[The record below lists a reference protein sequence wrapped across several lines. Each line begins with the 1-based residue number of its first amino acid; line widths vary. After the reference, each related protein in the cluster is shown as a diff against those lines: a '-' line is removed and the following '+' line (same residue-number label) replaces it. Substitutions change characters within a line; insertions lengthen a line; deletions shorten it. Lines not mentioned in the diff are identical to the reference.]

1 VAESD
6 KENGK
11 KKYVCMTGEDF
22 RKTVGGLTQDTLRD
36 PKTGEVILDEKTNKP
51 KLGEKRVANMK
62 AFKEVIS
69 DLCVLARSS
78 PDDKYLLVTGI

>member
-22 RKTVGGLTQDTLRD
+22 RKTVGGLTQDILRD
-36 PKTGEVILDEKTNKP
+36 PKTGEVI
-51 KLGEKRVANMK
+51 
-62 AFKEVIS
+62 
-69 DLCVLARSS
+69 
-78 PDDKYLLVTGI
+78 

>member
-1 VAESD
+1 
-6 KENGK
+6 
-11 KKYVCMTGEDF
+11 MTGEDF
-22 RKTVGGLTQDTLRD
+22 RKTVGGLTQDLLRD
-36 PKTGEVILDEKTNKP
+36 QKTNEVILDEKTNKP
-51 KLGEKRVANMK
+51 KLGEKRVANMT